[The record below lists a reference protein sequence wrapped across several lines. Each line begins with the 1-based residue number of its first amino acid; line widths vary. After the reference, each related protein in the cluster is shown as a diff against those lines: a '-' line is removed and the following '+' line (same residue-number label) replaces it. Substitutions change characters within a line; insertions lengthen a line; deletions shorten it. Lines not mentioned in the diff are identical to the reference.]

1 MSMKLAVRVPAGMS
15 PGQTV
20 TFPSTSGGQMFTTVI
35 PVGVEAGQTFVVEV
49 PQQEPPPTPPPDV
62 PMGLPVSPMRSR
74 SLRAPRAPVA
84 STAPLDT
91 ATGASPVAPTWQDGQ
106 ALRHAECPICFE
118 PLASG
123 PVGVFLAG
131 GRRVSNHFF
140 NLGAAQEWLRSGNG
154 SRFAEIR
161 RDSPRFAE
169 IRLSGR
175 RGAPARGR
183 AEGRPLLRTFSDPSP
198 CSSEP
203 FSEPSCRHCPLTRLP
218 ISSVLAVP
226 DLRADLQA
234 WWRVVDVNGDGRLSR
249 HELIEALKA
258 QLLMRRRLVGRA
270 LLGTGSPNLR
280 CRRSCRSTP
289 RSWMTH
295 WPTRRIGCG
304 SSGTRTALPP
314 LSCPAN
320 RHAAALALA
329 SSLPAALAAA
339 LAAAAF
345 VTTVSAA
352 ALAPAALIADPVFAS
367 TLSPSPRTRSG
378 SLPM

>member
-35 PVGVEAGQTFVVEV
+35 PRGVEPGQTFVVEV

-62 PMGLPVSPMRSR
+62 PMGLPVSPTRSR
-74 SLRAPRAPVA
+74 SLRTPRAPVA

-91 ATGASPVAPTWQDGQ
+91 AAGASPVAPTWQDGQ

-154 SRFAEIR
+154 
-161 RDSPRFAE
+161 
-169 IRLSGR
+169 
-175 RGAPARGR
+175 
-183 AEGRPLLRTFSDPSP
+183 
-198 CSSEP
+198 
-203 FSEPSCRHCPLTRLP
+203 HCPLTRLP

-258 QLLMRRRLVGRA
+258 QL
-270 LLGTGSPNLR
+270 P
-280 CRRSCRSTP
+280 
-289 RSWMTH
+289 
-295 WPTRRIGCG
+295 ID
-304 SSGTRTALPP
+304 
-314 LSCPAN
+314 
-320 RHAAALALA
+320 AAKLDDALADPSHWLWEQWDKDRSGFIERA
-329 SSLPAALAAA
+329 EAPGLV
-339 LAAAAF
+339 AF
-345 VTTVSAA
+345 VQQ
-352 ALAPAALIADPVFAS
+352 VFAS
-367 TLSPSPRTRSG
+367 SGGGKGPIPDMARGRLGWCRHWEPSRKLRPTLLKARDKLGWYNYWDEDNSG
-378 SLPM
+378 SLEKEEVVRALVKTLGLSTSPTRVQQMRSTVDAIWAVFDADGSESIERDEFLRPGEGLADTIVATMQHG

>member
-161 RDSPRFAE
+161 RDSPIFAE
-169 IRLSGR
+169 IRRDS
-175 RGAPARGR
+175 PFR
-183 AEGRPLLRTFSDPSP
+183 AEGRT
-198 CSSEP
+198 
-203 FSEPSCRHCPLTRLP
+203 
-218 ISSVLAVP
+218 
-226 DLRADLQA
+226 
-234 WWRVVDVNGDGRLSR
+234 
-249 HELIEALKA
+249 
-258 QLLMRRRLVGRA
+258 
-270 LLGTGSPNLR
+270 
-280 CRRSCRSTP
+280 
-289 RSWMTH
+289 
-295 WPTRRIGCG
+295 
-304 SSGTRTALPP
+304 
-314 LSCPAN
+314 
-320 RHAAALALA
+320 
-329 SSLPAALAAA
+329 
-339 LAAAAF
+339 
-345 VTTVSAA
+345 
-352 ALAPAALIADPVFAS
+352 
-367 TLSPSPRTRSG
+367 RTRSG
-378 SLPM
+378 

>member
-20 TFPSTSGGQMFTTVI
+20 TFPSSGGQMFTTVI
-35 PVGVEAGQTFVVEV
+35 PRGVEPGQTFVVEV
-49 PQQEPPPTPPPDV
+49 PQQKPPPTPPPAQQDV
-62 PMGLPVSPMRSR
+62 PMGLPVSPTRSR

-169 IRLSGR
+169 IRR
-175 RGAPARGR
+175 CR
-183 AEGRPLLRTFSDPSP
+183 AERRT
-198 CSSEP
+198 
-203 FSEPSCRHCPLTRLP
+203 
-218 ISSVLAVP
+218 
-226 DLRADLQA
+226 
-234 WWRVVDVNGDGRLSR
+234 
-249 HELIEALKA
+249 
-258 QLLMRRRLVGRA
+258 
-270 LLGTGSPNLR
+270 
-280 CRRSCRSTP
+280 
-289 RSWMTH
+289 
-295 WPTRRIGCG
+295 
-304 SSGTRTALPP
+304 
-314 LSCPAN
+314 
-320 RHAAALALA
+320 
-329 SSLPAALAAA
+329 
-339 LAAAAF
+339 
-345 VTTVSAA
+345 
-352 ALAPAALIADPVFAS
+352 
-367 TLSPSPRTRSG
+367 RTRSG
-378 SLPM
+378 

>member
-154 SRFAEIR
+154 
-161 RDSPRFAE
+161 
-169 IRLSGR
+169 
-175 RGAPARGR
+175 
-183 AEGRPLLRTFSDPSP
+183 
-198 CSSEP
+198 
-203 FSEPSCRHCPLTRLP
+203 HCPLTRLP

-258 QLLMRRRLVGRA
+258 QPPMRRRLDRSGFIERA
-270 LLGTGSPNLR
+270 EAPGLV
-280 CRRSCRSTP
+280 
-289 RSWMTH
+289 
-295 WPTRRIGCG
+295 
-304 SSGTRTALPP
+304 
-314 LSCPAN
+314 
-320 RHAAALALA
+320 
-329 SSLPAALAAA
+329 
-339 LAAAAF
+339 AF
-345 VTTVSAA
+345 VQQ
-352 ALAPAALIADPVFAS
+352 VFAS
-367 TLSPSPRTRSG
+367 SGGGKGPIPDMARDKLGWYNYWDEDNSG
-378 SLPM
+378 SLEKEEVVRALVKTLGLSTSPTRVQQMRSTVDAIWAVFDADGSGSIERDDGRARGWQTRSWPPCSTAEGRE